1 LIYARGKDKA
11 KLRCDSAGAS
21 RKENMTKKHT
31 VQFDAHKKVK
41 LPTEVSFETK
51 EGKEVDFNARKPTE
65 VPVHVKFK
73 AKDK

>member
-1 LIYARGKDKA
+1 
-11 KLRCDSAGAS
+11 
-21 RKENMTKKHT
+21 MTKKHT

>member
-1 LIYARGKDKA
+1 MA
-11 KLRCDSAGAS
+11 
-21 RKENMTKKHT
+21 KKHT

-51 EGKEVDFNARKPTE
+51 SGKEVDFVADKKTE

-73 AKDK
+73 AKPKDSPLNQKC